1 MLKNIKSEVL
11 SLFLGG
17 GNYDV
22 FQRKNLTRLL
32 EDKIKGLIER
42 RLLNIDN
49 YREFLKYCCDIGRLD
64 IVYFTFNF
72 MDKGSDIALSY
83 IENDTEIKRI
93 NDFSNDNFILEL
105 QVLSLKPYSIGDE
118 FKLKEMLFHYLEK
131 LTGKEVSFK
140 ENMILNFLLFLTL
153 DNKENA
159 LDHNECITLFNH
171 FFRTKNANRLR
182 KDSCYFLILDYC
194 IKNNITDYFILPK
207 KLYNHLQR
215 TLSRF
220 NSNLLLEE
228 DKKYIMDLYL
238 EVIRENNSF
247 VTYEEKPKIA
257 VCISG
262 IYRGHEESLQ
272 AIRETI
278 IEPMNADVF
287 IHTWSE
293 MSVWSGLGGSPN
305 SIRIFGRDC
314 LAHIPEDILWLN
326 QLSKKWP
333 NTYDIL
339 HEPINQPL
347 SLDLIK
353 SLNPVAFE
361 VEDEKEFISS
371 LGDLEGYTRLRPQPN
386 QIKMFYGI
394 KRAFDLALKE
404 KKYDYIIRVRP
415 DILLSYP
422 TEQDFL
428 DKLENNFLY
437 TSLGD
442 VGLGDSAFIMSSS
455 MAFNFSNFV
464 DKILN
469 FGELSIYKNF
479 PLYDSHN
486 LLGLWLLSN
495 NYNIGEA
502 KIVGRVLPNASI
514 KLPGLKEAMNKDYQK
529 LSLEDQKKYK
539 PFFEYLMKRNG

>member
-1 MLKNIKSEVL
+1 MDLKPSLKKILLSSYRAEVSWQYRDIDTAISRKVLTLQQVRL
-11 SLFLGG
+11 SNAEAYL
-17 GNYDV
+17 D
-22 FQRKNLTRLL
+22 
-32 EDKIKGLIER
+32 
-42 RLLNIDN
+42 
-49 YREFLKYCCDIGRLD
+49 FLKFCCDIGRLD
-64 IVYFTFNF
+64 LVYLAFNYL
-72 MDKGSDIALSY
+72 DKESKSVQSF
-83 IENDTEIKRI
+83 IEEKTEIKRI
-93 NDFSNDNFILEL
+93 KNFSNDPYIHEL
-105 QVLSLKPYSIGDE
+105 QLLSLQSLTMLDLYSLKKKLFNYFKDLKPETAS
-118 FKLKEMLFHYLEK
+118 HY
-131 LTGKEVSFK
+131 
-140 ENMILNFLLFLTL
+140 ENMVLNFLLFLTL
-153 DNKENA
+153 DNKEDV
-159 LDHNECITLFNH
+159 LDHNECTRLFNH

-182 KDSCYFLILDYC
+182 RDNCYFLILDYC
-194 IKNNITDYFILPK
+194 LKNNIKDYFILPK

-238 EVIRENNSF
+238 DVIRENNSF
-247 VTYEEKPKIA
+247 STYEEKPKIA

-278 IEPMNADVF
+278 IEPFNADVF
-287 IHTWSE
+287 IHTWDE
-293 MSVWSGLGGSPN
+293 MSVWSGLGGSPH
-305 SIRIFGRDC
+305 SARIFGHDC
-314 LAHIPEDILWLN
+314 LAHIPDDILWLS
-326 QLSKKWP
+326 QLPKKWP
-333 NTYDIL
+333 NTYNIL

-347 SLDLIK
+347 SSDVIK

-371 LGDLEGYTRLRPQPN
+371 LGDLEGYTRLRPLPN

-394 KRAFDLALKE
+394 KRAFDLALNE

-415 DILLSYP
+415 DILLSYHA
-422 TEQDFL
+422 EENFL

-437 TSLGD
+437 TALGD

-495 NYNIGEA
+495 NYKIGEA
-502 KIVGRVLPNASI
+502 KIGGRVLPNASI

-529 LSLEDQKKYK
+529 LSLKDKKKYK